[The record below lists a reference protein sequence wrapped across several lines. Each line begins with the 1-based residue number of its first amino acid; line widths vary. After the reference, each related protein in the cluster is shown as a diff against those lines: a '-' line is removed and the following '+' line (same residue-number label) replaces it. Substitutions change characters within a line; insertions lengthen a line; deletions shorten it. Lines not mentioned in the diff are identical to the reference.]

1 MREVRMTFG
10 EHLEELRKR
19 IIFSLLYL
27 AGGLGVTFAY
37 GEELLEWTLGPH
49 YQAVTAAQRD
59 RLVNRMSKTARRL
72 EELTSAVP
80 PTLAPGKKPLVD
92 GPVTAEDWALLF
104 TREVTG
110 EQIVESLEMSFRE
123 FAARLARD
131 DLPSIPQ
138 AERAQLAR
146 SIEVLGRE
154 HSRRVAEELTPGIGS
169 PEFWNLPERFRR
181 IHRILS
187 DAEAT
192 VGPSGFQEAI
202 GWGKD
207 LALVT
212 GPIEAFLEFLEARKE
227 QVREAR
233 IPVAVLRAHSQE
245 SKLPEALHEL
255 CVSIEK
261 DARTVAEGEKK
272 SIMVTSYL
280 ESFMAYLKVAFIF
293 GIFLALPFILY
304 ELWKFIG
311 AGLYP
316 QEQKYVV
323 TLLPFSLG
331 LFGVGILF
339 GYFAMI
345 PVGLQFLASWGIE
358 DVDLNF
364 TLDNYIGL
372 FFTLTLI
379 LGLVFQT
386 PLVMIFLAKIGIAS
400 VPIFKKYRRVAI
412 FLGVCLAVVFTP
424 PDPFSWI
431 LMAIPMVFLYE
442 VGILTCTFLARR
454 ERKMLPGG
462 TTA

>member
-27 AGGLGVTFAY
+27 AGGLGITLAY
-37 GEELLEWTLGPH
+37 GKELLEWTLGPH

-59 RLVNRMSKTARRL
+59 RLVNRMAKTVRRL
-72 EELTSAVP
+72 DELTSAVP
-80 PTLAPGKKPLVD
+80 PRLEAGQRPLVD
-92 GPVTAEDWALLF
+92 GPVTAEDWGLLF
-104 TREVTG
+104 TREIAG
-110 EQIVESLEMSFRE
+110 EQIVESLEKPFMDLG
-123 FAARLARD
+123 ARIVGEG
-131 DLPSIPQ
+131 LPSVPGP
-138 AERAQLAR
+138 ERAQLAGW
-146 SIEVLGRE
+146 IESVGRE
-154 HSRRVAEELTPGIGS
+154 HSRRVAEEFTPGIGS
-169 PEFWNLPERFRR
+169 PEFWNLPDRFRR
-181 IHRILS
+181 VHRILRE
-187 DAEAT
+187 AEVT

-207 LALVT
+207 LGLVI
-212 GPIEAFLEFLEARKE
+212 GPIETFLEFLEARKA

-233 IPVAVLRAHSQE
+233 IPLAVLRAHAQE
-245 SKLPEALHEL
+245 SKLPDALHEL
-255 CVSIEK
+255 CVALER
-261 DARTVAEGEKK
+261 DARSVAEGEKK

-386 PLVMIFLAKIGIAS
+386 PLVMIFLAKIGVTN
-400 VPIFKKYRRVAI
+400 VPIYRKFRRVAI
-412 FLGVCLAVVFTP
+412 FIGVCLAVILTP

-454 ERKMLPGG
+454 EKKALPGG